1 MLGHHVYIYVYIC
14 MMVTNG
20 YPFDD
25 VSDREVGLADRLND
39 ELVVKSWFGGL
50 GYQHLSAGKRIK
62 NLIYVI

>member
-1 MLGHHVYIYVYIC
+1 
-14 MMVTNG
+14 MVTNG

-39 ELVVKSWFGGL
+39 ELVMERRFGGL

>member
-1 MLGHHVYIYVYIC
+1 MYISMYISIGWSP
-14 MMVTNG
+14 MVTNG

-39 ELVVKSWFGGL
+39 ELVVKSGFGGL

-62 NLIYVI
+62 NLTYVI

>member
-1 MLGHHVYIYVYIC
+1 
-14 MMVTNG
+14 MVTNG

>member
-1 MLGHHVYIYVYIC
+1 
-14 MMVTNG
+14 MVTNG

-39 ELVVKSWFGGL
+39 ELVVKSGFGGL

-62 NLIYVI
+62 NLTYVI